1 MLKLHHV
8 FHYFHLCSHQHFY
21 QFVHLVVINTNTSA
35 SFAASNLTRSSDLLQ
50 KSLARLSSGS
60 RISTPSD
67 DAGGLAVSMKLSAA
81 LKRTDAQSANVSNAL
96 SFLQTASGALKAASS
111 VLERLSELGTLAS
124 DVTKSTADISNY
136 STEFNQLVLEL
147 AKISSD
153 TFNGIALFN
162 TDQTKQ
168 SLTVYLS
175 QDGAQSMG
183 ISTTNLANVFTD
195 FIDAASGEGKIGN
208 ITGNSI
214 SVATQAIQNLS
225 EKMATNGA
233 ESSRLQFA
241 LDALSIQKV
250 NVEAANSRIYD
261 VDVAAETT
269 RLARAN
275 ILVQSGAAMLAQAN
289 AASQI
294 ALKLL
299 Q

>member
-1 MLKLHHV
+1 MGRSSTDAGKQIQERKIMAV
-8 FHYFHLCSHQHFY
+8 T
-21 QFVHLVVINTNTSA
+21 INTNTSA
-35 SFAASNLTRSSDLLQ
+35 SYSAANLTRSSDLLQ

-67 DAGGLAVSMKLSAA
+67 DAGGLAVSMKLSAS
-81 LKRTDAQSANVSNAL
+81 LKRTDAQAANVSNAI
-96 SFLQTASGALKAASS
+96 SFLQTASGSLKSAASA
-111 VLERLSELGTLAS
+111 LDRMSELGTLAS
-124 DVTKSTADISNY
+124 DVTKSSEDISNY
-136 STEFNQLVLEL
+136 STEYTNLYEEL
-147 AKISSD
+147 KKLTADK
-153 TFNGIALFN
+153 FNGINLFAAAD
-162 TDQTKQ
+162 T

-175 QDGAQSMG
+175 EDGGQNMNITQSAL
-183 ISTTNLANVFTD
+183 STVFASITTLD
-195 FIDAASGEGKIGN
+195 TVTGGSASAAS
-208 ITGNSI
+208 
-214 SVATQAIQNLS
+214 AAIQSLATM
-225 EKMATNGA
+225 MAKNGA

-241 LDALSIQKV
+241 LDSLSTQKV
-250 NVEAANSRIYD
+250 NVEAANSRIFD